1 MRTLIGI
8 VIVLVGLQLLLSS
21 LNVANVPSL
30 GDWWPVIL
38 IAIGLISWK
47 SNPRMFFWPIIMV
60 GLGVIFLLENLNV
73 LPGNAWNYVWPG
85 IIILV
90 GFSVMSGR
98 KWEKWG
104 KHQGSGDHVA
114 SVFSGREE
122 RVVGDFSKGSVS
134 ATFGGT
140 KYDLRGATIAD
151 NADVEAFASFGGIEI
166 VVPKDVTVRL
176 KVTPIFGGSENKTN
190 PDPNVKKTLT
200 ISGTALFG
208 GIEVK
213 N

>member
-8 VIVLVGLQLLLSS
+8 VIVIIGLQLLLTSM
-21 LNVANVPSL
+21 NVANVPDL

-47 SNPRMFFWPIIMV
+47 SNPRMFFWPVTMV

-73 LPGNAWNYVWPG
+73 LPGNAWNYVWP
-85 IIILV
+85 IIIIMV
-90 GFSVMSGR
+90 GISVVSGR
-98 KWEKWG
+98 KWEHWG
-104 KHQGSGDHVA
+104 KHEGSGDHVA

-122 RVVGDFSKGSVS
+122 RVVGEFSKGSVS

-140 KYDLRGATIAD
+140 KYDLRGASFAE
-151 NADVEAFASFGGIEI
+151 NAEVEAFASFGGIEI
-166 VVPKDVTVRL
+166 LVPKNVSVRL
-176 KVTPIFGGSENKTN
+176 KIMPIFGGSENKTEAEMGAT
-190 PDPNVKKTLT
+190 KTLT
-200 ISGTALFG
+200 VTGTAMFG
-208 GIEVK
+208 GVEVK

>member
-8 VIVLVGLQLLLSS
+8 VIVLIGLQLLLSS
-21 LNVANVPSL
+21 MNVANVPDL
-30 GDWWPVIL
+30 GDWWPVIM

-47 SNPRMFFWPIIMV
+47 SNPRMFFWPVIIV

-73 LPGNAWNYVWPG
+73 LPGNAWNYVWPV
-85 IIILV
+85 IIIMV
-90 GFSVMSGR
+90 GISIVSGR
-98 KWEKWG
+98 KWDSWG
-104 KHQGSGDHVA
+104 KHEGSGGHVA

-140 KYDLRGATIAD
+140 KYDLRGANVSE
-151 NADVEAFASFGGIEI
+151 NAEVEAFASFGGIEI
-166 VVPKDVTVRL
+166 LVPRDVSVRL
-176 KVTPIFGGSENKTN
+176 KVTPIFGGSENKTV
-190 PDPNVKKTLT
+190 PDAGAKKTLT
-200 ISGTALFG
+200 ISGTAMFG
-208 GIEVK
+208 GVEVK

>member
-21 LNVANVPSL
+21 MDVANVPSL

-47 SNPRMFFWPIIMV
+47 SNPRMFFWPVIMI
-60 GLGVIFLLENLNV
+60 GLGIIFLLENLNV
-73 LPGNAWNYVWPG
+73 LPGNAWNYVWPC
-85 IIILV
+85 IIIV
-90 GFSVMSGR
+90 IGVSIMTGR
-98 KWEKWG
+98 KWEHWG
-104 KHQGSGDHVA
+104 KHEGSGEHVA

-122 RVVGDFSKGSVS
+122 RVAGEFSKGSVS

-140 KYDLRGATIAD
+140 KYDLRGATITDGAE
-151 NADVEAFASFGGIEI
+151 VEAFASFGGIEI
-166 VVPKDVTVRL
+166 LVPKDVSVRL

-200 ISGTALFG
+200 VTGTAMFG